1 MKKDRDLP
9 SVTQTPR
16 APIHANIQFNKKN
29 NITAYEWRSKI
40 ILIIQLNYTSHQHNI
55 RNALL
60 QTGLHDTY
68 ISNSAECYEDKP
80 SAYCRAT
87 NTIRVKSVIYIRPEW
102 KNLLNV

>member
-9 SVTQTPR
+9 PVTQTPR

-60 QTGLHDTY
+60 QTGLHNMTPTFQTAWSAMRTSRSGLLQ
-68 ISNSAECYEDKP
+68 SNLYYS
-80 SAYCRAT
+80 S
-87 NTIRVKSVIYIRPEW
+87 
-102 KNLLNV
+102 